1 MMVFMVGFTIAQR
14 TVTGTI
20 VDSEGLTLIGANVT
34 VPNTTIGTITD
45 IDGNFSLSVPTDASK
60 LEVSYTGFETSMID
74 LDGQTNYAI
83 ILREGSILDEIVVT
97 AGGLEKNKARI
108 GYAIQ
113 NVDADEIVGARETNI
128 VNALNSKV
136 AGVQVTSSAGSPGAS
151 SSIRI
156 RGSVSVN
163 KSNQPL
169 FVVDGVPIDNSSGG
183 IGNATDGVDQSN
195 RAIDLNPN
203 DIESMT
209 VLKGASATALYG
221 VRAAN
226 GAIVITTKKGTSGAP
241 IVNISTSYGFDRAN
255 KFPERQ
261 STYSQGA
268 FSGGVATY
276 RGPETGEGD
285 TWGPLIS
292 SLEFDGTTAGTYAF
306 DNNGSLT
313 PIQFDANGNKIGNNL
328 AAKSYDPYSFFKT
341 GTTVDF
347 NASVSGGTEGMRYY
361 VSAGRLG
368 QTGIVP
374 NADFT
379 RTSFRANV
387 DGDITDRLSFSV
399 GANYINSGGSRIQR
413 GSNLQGVMLGLLR
426 NTPTFDIG
434 NGLEGQEA
442 ADSEASHV
450 NEDGSQRSYRHGIYD
465 NPYWTVNKN
474 PANDDVNRI
483 IGRAGLAYEINDWM
497 TARYTL
503 GVDQYSERY
512 LSAED
517 INNLGR
523 GGNDGSVIQAFAA
536 NRDLNSDLTLG
547 FNKGL
552 TDDIS
557 LSGLVGYNVFDTYYS
572 QQLTEGTT
580 LSAPGFYHISN
591 ASDLVA
597 QEGIARKRI
606 HGLYTTADIGYK
618 SYAFLNLTYRNDW
631 SSALPSESNTYAS
644 YSASLGLGI
653 TEMLNISNDYLDY
666 AKLRLSYGVIGNDAP
681 IYATTNV
688 YDQAVADG
696 DGFIP
701 GVTFPAF
708 GTNAFERST
717 QLANN
722 TLTPEKA
729 TTYEVGAELKFFKG
743 RLGADLTYYNTK
755 SEDIILA
762 VQLSG
767 ATGYT
772 SAVQN
777 SGSISN
783 TGWELILNAVPVRTS
798 GFEWGIDVN
807 FTTSDNTVEEL
818 APGVENVGLAG
829 FTSTSADLVPGLPYS
844 VLYGTGFQ
852 RTDAGEM
859 IIGADGWP
867 LADPTR
873 KALGDPNPDWTAGMR
888 NTFSYKNLSISGL
901 MDIRVGGDMW
911 CGTCGIMNYF
921 GTSEISAAEREDVVV
936 FEGVVV
942 TGTDD
947 DGNITSTAPNTV
959 AVPLAHGPAASEG
972 EFYRRRYGFGG
983 IAEMNIHDTSWLR
996 LRELSVKYNLSSS
1009 ILGDGAIKGLSIG
1022 LTARN
1027 LWLST
1032 DYPGIDPETNLTG
1045 ASNGYGL
1052 DYFNMPNT
1060 KGYTATVNLTF

>member
-1 MMVFMVGFTIAQR
+1 MKKLSLLLSMMVFVVGFTMAQK
-14 TVTGTI
+14 TVSGTI
-20 VDSEGLTLIGANVT
+20 VDGDGLTLIGANVT

-45 IDGNFSLSVPTDASK
+45 IDGNFSLSVPSDATQ
-60 LEVSYTGFETSMID
+60 LQISYTGFETTMID
-74 LDGQTNYAI
+74 LDEKSNYSI
-83 ILREGSILDEIVVT
+83 ILREGQILDEIVVT
-97 AGGLEKNKARI
+97 AGGLEKNKARV

-183 IGNATDGVDQSN
+183 IGNNTAGVDQSN

-226 GAIVITTKKGTSGAP
+226 GAIVITTKKGATGRP
-241 IVNISTSYGFDRAN
+241 VVNISTSYGFDQVN
-255 KFPERQ
+255 KLPGMQ
-261 STYSQGA
+261 NTYAQGR

-276 RGPETGEGD
+276 RGPETAEGD
-285 TWGPLIS
+285 SWGPLLS
-292 SLEFDGTTAGTYAF
+292 TLEYNGADDYFFDS
-306 DNNGSLT
+306 NGALVPT
-313 PIQFDANGNKIGNNL
+313 GMGNGVP
-328 AAKSYDPYSFFKT
+328 ARAYDPYTFFKT
-341 GTTVDF
+341 GNTVDF
-347 NASVSGGTEGMRYY
+347 NASVSGGTDAMRYY

-374 NADFT
+374 NADFA

-387 DGDITDRLSFSV
+387 DGDITDKLSFSV
-399 GANYINSGGSRIQR
+399 GGNFINSGGSRIQR

-434 NGLEGQEA
+434 NGLEGQAA
-442 ADSEASHV
+442 ADFEGSHV
-450 NEDGSQRSYRHGIYD
+450 NEDGSQRSYRWGVYD

-474 PANDDVNRI
+474 PANDNVNRI
-483 IGRAGLAYEINDWM
+483 IGRAGLSYEINDWLR
-497 TARYTL
+497 AGYTL
-503 GVDQYSERY
+503 GIDQYSERY
-512 LSAED
+512 NSAED
-517 INNLGR
+517 INNLGF
-523 GGNDGSVIQAFAA
+523 GGNDGSVIQAFAG

-547 FNKGL
+547 VNRNL
-552 TDDIS
+552 SDDLS
-557 LSGLVGYNVFDTYYS
+557 LNAIVGYNIFDTYYS
-572 QQLTEGTT
+572 QQRTDGTT

-591 ASDLVA
+591 ASDLTA
-597 QEGIARKRI
+597 SESISRKRI
-606 HGLYTTADIGYK
+606 HGLYTTADLGYK
-618 SYAFLNLTYRNDW
+618 SWAFLNLTYRNDW
-631 SSALPSESNTYAS
+631 SSALPTESNTYAS

-653 TEMLNISNDYLDY
+653 TEMLDINNDYLDY
-666 AKLRLSYGVIGNDAP
+666 AKLRFSYGVIGNDAP

-688 YDQAVADG
+688 YNQAVASG
-696 DGFIP
+696 DGFIS
-701 GVTFPAF
+701 GVEFPAF

-717 QLANN
+717 QLANSN
-722 TLTPEKA
+722 LTPEKA
-729 TTYEVGAELKFFKG
+729 ITYEAGAEFKFFKG
-743 RLGADLTYYNTK
+743 RLGADVTYYNTK

-762 VQLSG
+762 VQLSS

-783 TGWELILNAVPVRTS
+783 SGWEVILNAIPYRTND
-798 GFEWGIDVN
+798 FEWGIDVN
-807 FTTSDNTVEEL
+807 FTTQDNVVEEL
-818 APGVENVGLAG
+818 AEGIDNVGLAG

-844 VLYGTGFQ
+844 VIYGTGFQ
-852 RTDAGEM
+852 RTEAGEM
-859 IIGADGWP
+859 IIGDNGWP

-873 KALGDPNPDWTAGMR
+873 QALGDPNPDWTAGLR
-888 NTFSYKNLSISGL
+888 NTLTYKSLSISGL

-921 GTSEISAAEREDVVV
+921 GTSDISAEERNDVVV
-936 FEGVVV
+936 FDGVVNA
-942 TGTDD
+942 GTADEP
-947 DGNITSTAPNTV
+947 NYVPNTV
-959 AVPLAHGPAASEG
+959 AVPLAYGPAASEG

-996 LRELSVKYNLSSS
+996 LRELTVRYDLPSS
-1009 ILGDGAIKGLSIG
+1009 ILGDGSIQG
-1022 LTARN
+1022 VSIALTGRN

-1045 ASNGYGL
+1045 SSNGYGL

-1060 KGYTATVNLTF
+1060 KGYTATVNLKF